1 VLELVGHTLKSK
13 DSDESSIHQVD
24 QVFMDHLVKL
34 TIRLQSLDYMGLPKL
49 LQKKERKI
57 TLELT
62 QLLLL
67 QEQE

>member
-13 DSDESSIHQVD
+13 DSDELSIHQVD

-57 TLELT
+57 TFELT